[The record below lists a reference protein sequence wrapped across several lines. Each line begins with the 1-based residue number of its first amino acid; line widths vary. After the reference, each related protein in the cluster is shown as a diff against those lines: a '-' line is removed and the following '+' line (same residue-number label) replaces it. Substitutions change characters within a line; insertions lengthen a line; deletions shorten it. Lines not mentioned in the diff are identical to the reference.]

1 MLLATYVA
9 VRPKGGVRMRNYEIM
24 FIVKA
29 DLAEEDVNKEVNTLE
44 KIITDMNGKIT
55 SSKDLG
61 QKKLAY
67 EIDKQV
73 RGYYHLLNV
82 ECDTKAVKEFDR
94 RASLDEKVLRHLI
107 IKEEE

>member
-1 MLLATYVA
+1 MN
-9 VRPKGGVRMRNYEIM
+9 KYEIM

-29 DLAEEDVNKEVNTLE
+29 DIAEEEVANVVKSFE
-44 KIITDMNGKIT
+44 SIITDMGGKILN
-55 SSKDLG
+55 SKDLD

-67 EIDKQV
+67 EIEKQV

-82 ECDTKAVKEFDR
+82 ECESKAVKEFDR
-94 RASLDEKVLRHLI
+94 KALIDERILRHLI

>member
-1 MLLATYVA
+1 MN
-9 VRPKGGVRMRNYEIM
+9 KYEIM

-29 DLAEEDVNKEVNTLE
+29 DLSEEEVGSTVKSFE
-44 KIITDMNGKIT
+44 KVLTDMGAKIVK
-55 SSKDLG
+55 SQDLG

-67 EIDKQV
+67 EIKNQV

-82 ECDTKAVKEFDR
+82 ECESKAVKEFDR
-94 RASLDEKVLRHLI
+94 KALIDERVIRHLI

>member
-1 MLLATYVA
+1 MN
-9 VRPKGGVRMRNYEIM
+9 KYEIM

-29 DLAEEDVNKEVNTLE
+29 DIAEEDVANIVKSFES
-44 KIITDMNGKIT
+44 IITDMGGKILN
-55 SSKDLG
+55 SKDLG

-67 EIDKQV
+67 EIEKQV

-82 ECDTKAVKEFDR
+82 ECESKAVKEFDR
-94 RASLDEKVLRHLI
+94 KALIDERILRHLI

>member
-1 MLLATYVA
+1 MN
-9 VRPKGGVRMRNYEIM
+9 KYEIV

-29 DLAEEDVNKEVNTLE
+29 ELEEEMIKETVKSFE
-44 KIITDMNGKIT
+44 KVLTDKNAKIEN
-55 SSKDLG
+55 SKDLG

-67 EIDKQV
+67 EIKKSV

-82 ECDTKAVKEFDR
+82 TASSEAIKEFDR
-94 RASLDEKVLRHLI
+94 KALIDERILRHLI

>member
-1 MLLATYVA
+1 MN
-9 VRPKGGVRMRNYEIM
+9 KYEIM

-29 DLAEEDVNKEVNTLE
+29 DIAEEEVANVVKYFE
-44 KIITDMNGKIT
+44 SIITEMGGKILN
-55 SSKDLG
+55 SKDLG

-67 EIDKQV
+67 EIEKQV

-82 ECDTKAVKEFDR
+82 ECESKAVKEFDR
-94 RASLDEKVLRHLI
+94 KALIDERILRHLI

>member
-1 MLLATYVA
+1 MN
-9 VRPKGGVRMRNYEIM
+9 KYEIM

-29 DLAEEDVNKEVNTLE
+29 DIAEEEVANVVKSFE
-44 KIITDMNGKIT
+44 KVLTDIGGKIL

-67 EIDKQV
+67 EIEKQV

-82 ECDTKAVKEFDR
+82 ECESKAVKEFDR
-94 RASLDEKVLRHLI
+94 KALIDERILRHLI

>member
-1 MLLATYVA
+1 MN
-9 VRPKGGVRMRNYEIM
+9 KYEIM

-29 DLAEEDVNKEVNTLE
+29 DIAEEEVANVVKSFE
-44 KIITDMNGKIT
+44 SIITDMGGKILN
-55 SSKDLG
+55 SKDLG

-67 EIDKQV
+67 EIEKQV

-82 ECDTKAVKEFDR
+82 ECESKAVKEFDR
-94 RASLDEKVLRHLI
+94 KTLIDERILRHLI

>member
-1 MLLATYVA
+1 MN
-9 VRPKGGVRMRNYEIM
+9 KYEIM

-29 DLAEEDVNKEVNTLE
+29 DIAEEEVDNVVKSFE
-44 KIITDMNGKIT
+44 SIITDMGGKILN
-55 SSKDLG
+55 SKDLG

-67 EIDKQV
+67 EIEKQV

-82 ECDTKAVKEFDR
+82 ECESKAVKEFDR
-94 RASLDEKVLRHLI
+94 KALIDERILRHLI

>member
-1 MLLATYVA
+1 MN
-9 VRPKGGVRMRNYEIM
+9 KYEIM

-29 DLAEEDVNKEVNTLE
+29 DIAEEDVAIVVKSFEN
-44 KIITDMNGKIT
+44 IITDMGGKILN
-55 SSKDLG
+55 SKDLG

-67 EIDKQV
+67 EIEKQV

-82 ECDTKAVKEFDR
+82 ECESKAVKEFDR
-94 RASLDEKVLRHLI
+94 KALIDERILRHLI

>member
-1 MLLATYVA
+1 MN
-9 VRPKGGVRMRNYEIM
+9 KYEIM

-29 DLAEEDVNKEVNTLE
+29 DIAEEEVANVVKSFE
-44 KIITDMNGKIT
+44 SIITDMGGKILN
-55 SSKDLG
+55 SKDLG

-67 EIDKQV
+67 EIEKQV

-82 ECDTKAVKEFDR
+82 ECESKAVKEFDR
-94 RASLDEKVLRHLI
+94 KALIDERILRQLI

>member
-1 MLLATYVA
+1 MN
-9 VRPKGGVRMRNYEIM
+9 KYEIM

-29 DLAEEDVNKEVNTLE
+29 DIAEEEVANVVKSFE
-44 KIITDMNGKIT
+44 SIITDMGGKILN
-55 SSKDLG
+55 SKDLG

-67 EIDKQV
+67 EIEKQV

-82 ECDTKAVKEFDR
+82 ECESTAVKELAR
-94 RASLDEKVLRHLI
+94 KALIDERILRHLI

>member
-1 MLLATYVA
+1 MN
-9 VRPKGGVRMRNYEIM
+9 KYEIM

-29 DLAEEDVNKEVNTLE
+29 DIAEEEVANVVKSFE
-44 KIITDMNGKIT
+44 KVLTDMGGKILN
-55 SSKDLG
+55 SKDLG

-67 EIDKQV
+67 EIEKQV

-82 ECDTKAVKEFDR
+82 ECESKAVKEFDR
-94 RASLDEKVLRHLI
+94 KALIDERILRHLI

>member
-1 MLLATYVA
+1 MN
-9 VRPKGGVRMRNYEIM
+9 KYEIM

-29 DLAEEDVNKEVNTLE
+29 DIAEEEVANVVKSFE
-44 KIITDMNGKIT
+44 KVLTDMGGKIL

-67 EIDKQV
+67 EIEKQV

-82 ECDTKAVKEFDR
+82 ECESKAVKEFDR
-94 RASLDEKVLRHLI
+94 KALIDERILRHLI

>member
-1 MLLATYVA
+1 MN
-9 VRPKGGVRMRNYEIM
+9 KYEIM

-29 DLAEEDVNKEVNTLE
+29 DIAEEDVANVVKSFEN
-44 KIITDMNGKIT
+44 IITDMGGKILN
-55 SSKDLG
+55 SKDLG

-67 EIDKQV
+67 EIEKQV

-82 ECDTKAVKEFDR
+82 ECESKAVKEFDR
-94 RASLDEKVLRHLI
+94 KALIDERILRHLI

>member
-1 MLLATYVA
+1 MN
-9 VRPKGGVRMRNYEIM
+9 KYEIM

-29 DLAEEDVNKEVNTLE
+29 DLSEDEEKATVKSFEKVLTDMGA
-44 KIITDMNGKIT
+44 KIIN
-55 SSKDLG
+55 SKDLG

-67 EIDKQV
+67 EIKKQV

-82 ECDTKAVKEFDR
+82 ECDSKAVKEFDR
-94 RASLDEKVLRHLI
+94 KALIDEKIVRHLI